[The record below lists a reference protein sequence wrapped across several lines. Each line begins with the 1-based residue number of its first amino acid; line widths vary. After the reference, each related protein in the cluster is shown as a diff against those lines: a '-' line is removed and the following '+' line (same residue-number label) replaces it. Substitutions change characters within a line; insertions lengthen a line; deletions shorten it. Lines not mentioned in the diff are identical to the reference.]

1 MPLDPYMS
9 CPCGSGKKLKWCC
22 APYFETV
29 EKAFAQEDQGQHEAA
44 LQTIK
49 GLLTAHAA
57 NPSVWLYYAQFL
69 YKAGAAELETAAR
82 APAAKRPT
90 GPNEPPPGYTQ
101 KFEAAEEALSKALEL
116 NPHFGMAYFLRGQFR
131 ENEGELIGSLLL
143 YRKAAEAYDADAH
156 DQIAAVYVKIYQGES
171 MLNRPVA
178 ARAALERAAHVQQDD
193 PELKAQ
199 LDGEFGPDGPFPSAA
214 RKKYAF
220 RPTAKPVPESAA
232 TGKLSDARKA
242 FENLTQITPDDPAAW
257 FDLGLVL
264 AWIGEQ
270 PKAVAALVKSIEL
283 ETDDHRAEEAGALAE
298 VLRCGFGMEND
309 SDHLGHA
316 VVMPIRDPNPV
327 MRLLGAYEQNGK
339 LRGVHVDQER
349 GMMFGLIVEELP
361 SLLAVGTVNLARVTA
376 RVMVGQGVIRL
387 SHPNRDSV
395 ARAADEIRTA
405 LQLAVEQP
413 AESTNPL
420 NFRDV
425 ILEALAQ
432 PAGSGDEAALE
443 AKLRAHAANYF
454 ENVWFHKP
462 LKALSGNTAIDA
474 VGSKVLR
481 KHVFGAIKFLEDCLA
496 TALPHKKVGAE
507 TVPIQLYD
515 FDALRHKL
523 GLEYVSAAP
532 PVVNVPAD
540 APTEAKK
547 EAADIRGLTPPARQ
561 ESPAPKK
568 REINALNTAELAAL
582 DVAALS
588 VGELEQAMLA
598 AVKLD
603 ARELAVAFAQA
614 GLLKPFDAVTP
625 DRYRL
630 YATAIT
636 GAAATG
642 DTARAA
648 ELIDQGAKYDADHN
662 IGQRETEYKL
672 RKAQLYVKAKDAE
685 KAAAEF
691 EALVALHPDE
701 GKFYTTAAEEMLRMK
716 AGAKALHF
724 AEAGLEV
731 AKRTNNRD
739 LEGHCSELAAAARK
753 AT

>member
-1 MPLDPYMS
+1 
-9 CPCGSGKKLKWCC
+9 
-22 APYFETV
+22 
-29 EKAFAQEDQGQHEAA
+29 
-44 LQTIK
+44 
-49 GLLTAHAA
+49 
-57 NPSVWLYYAQFL
+57 
-69 YKAGAAELETAAR
+69 
-82 APAAKRPT
+82 
-90 GPNEPPPGYTQ
+90 
-101 KFEAAEEALSKALEL
+101 
-116 NPHFGMAYFLRGQFR
+116 MAYFLRGQFR

-143 YRKAAEAYDADAH
+143 YRKAAEAYDAEAH
-156 DQIAAVYVKIYQGES
+156 DQIAAVCVKIYENES

-178 ARAALERAAHVQQDD
+178 ARAALERAAHIQSGA
-193 PELKAQ
+193 PEIKAQ
-199 LDGEFGPDGPFPSAA
+199 LDSEFGPEGPFPLSA
-214 RKKYAF
+214 RKKYQF

-270 PKAVAALVKSIEL
+270 PKAVAALVESIEL
-283 ETDDHRAEEAGALAE
+283 ETDDYRAEEAGALAE

-309 SDHLGHA
+309 SDHMGHA
-316 VVMPIRDPNPV
+316 VVMPIRDPQPV
-327 MRLLGAYEQNGK
+327 MRLLGAYEQAGK

-349 GMMFGLIVEELP
+349 GMMFGLLVEELP
-361 SLLAVGTVNLARVTA
+361 SLLAVGTVNLARVAA
-376 RVMVGQGVIRL
+376 RVMIGQGVIRL

-395 ARAADEIRTA
+395 MRAADEIRTA

-425 ILEALAQ
+425 VLEALAQ
-432 PAGSGDEAALE
+432 PAGAGDEAALEAALE
-443 AKLRAHAANYF
+443 AKLRGHATNYF
-454 ENVWFHKP
+454 ENLWLHKP
-462 LKALSGNTAIDA
+462 LKALSGNNALDA

-481 KHVFGAIKFLEDCLA
+481 KHVFGVVKFLEDCLA
-496 TALPHKKVGAE
+496 TALPHKRVGE
-507 TVPIQLYD
+507 EVVPIQVYD
-515 FDALRHKL
+515 FAALRHKL

-540 APTEAKK
+540 APDEKK
-547 EAADIRGLTPPARQ
+547 QEKAEDIRGFTPPARQ
-561 ESPAPKK
+561 EAPAPKN
-568 REINALNTAELAAL
+568 REIGALNTAELAAL

-588 VGELEQAMLA
+588 VGELEQALLA

-614 GLLKPFDAVTP
+614 GLLKPFDAATP

-662 IGQRETEYKL
+662 SGQRETEYKL

-691 EALVALHPDE
+691 EGLVAMHPDE

-716 AGAKALHF
+716 NGAKALHF
-724 AEAGLEV
+724 AEAGLET
-731 AKRTNNRD
+731 ARRTNNRD

>member
-1 MPLDPYMS
+1 MPLDPYVS
-9 CPCGSGKKLKWCC
+9 CPCGSGKKSKWCC

-29 EKAFAQEDQGQHEAA
+29 EKAFEQEEQGQHESA

-49 GLLTAHAA
+49 GLLTAHAT

-69 YKAGAAELETAAR
+69 YKAGAAELDAASRSPAAR
-82 APAAKRPT
+82 RPT
-90 GPNEPPPGYTQ
+90 GPNEPPPSYTQ
-101 KFEAAEEALSKALEL
+101 KFEQAEEALSKALEL

-143 YRKAAEAYDADAH
+143 YRKAAEAYDAEAH
-156 DQIAAVYVKIYQGES
+156 DQLAAVYVKIYQGES

-193 PELKAQ
+193 AELKAQ
-199 LDGEFGPDGPFPSAA
+199 LDSEFGPDGPFPAAA

-242 FENLTQITPDDPAAW
+242 FEQLTQITPDDPAAW

-270 PKAVAALVKSIEL
+270 PKAVAALGKSIEL

-309 SDHLGHA
+309 SDHLGHV

-327 MRLLGAYEQNGK
+327 MRLLGAYEQGGK

-361 SLLAVGTVNLARVTA
+361 SLLAVGTVNLARVTS
-376 RVMVGQGVIRL
+376 RVMIGQGVIRL

-395 ARAADEIRTA
+395 AKAADEIRTA

-425 ILEALAQ
+425 VLEALAQ
-432 PAGSGDEAALE
+432 PAGGGDEVVLE
-443 AKLRAHAANYF
+443 TKLRNHATNYF
-454 ENVWFHKP
+454 ENLWIHKP
-462 LKALSGNTAIDA
+462 LKALSGNTALDA

-481 KHVFGAIKFLEDCLA
+481 KHVFGVVKFLEDCLA
-496 TALPHKKVGAE
+496 TALPHKKVGE
-507 TVPIQLYD
+507 EVVPIHVYD
-515 FDALRHKL
+515 FASLRHKL
-523 GLEYVSAAP
+523 GLEYMSAAP
-532 PVVNVPAD
+532 PQVNVPVD
-540 APTEAKK
+540 APVAVTV
-547 EAADIRGLTPPARQ
+547 ADGGANRGLTPPARQ
-561 ESPAPKK
+561 EPKK
-568 REINALNTAELAAL
+568 REIGALNTAELAAL

-614 GLLKPFDAVTP
+614 GLLKPFDAATP

-642 DTARAA
+642 NTARAA
-648 ELIDQGAKYDADHN
+648 ELIDEGARYDATHN
-662 IGQRETEYKL
+662 NGQRETEYKL

-685 KAAAEF
+685 RAAAEF
-691 EALVALHPDE
+691 ESLVAMHPDE

-716 AGAKALHF
+716 NGAKALHF

-731 AKRTNNRD
+731 ARRTNNRD